1 MHGKCGLP
9 HAEPV
14 SEPMVATIEQSDS
27 HDDLDEVKVDE
38 DPHEVRTPDLEPYER
53 HSSVQSS
60 WDSPVHSS

>member
-1 MHGKCGLP
+1 
-9 HAEPV
+9 
-14 SEPMVATIEQSDS
+14 MVATIEQSDS